1 MSNGRKVSK
10 MQIDPRSVAREIP
23 GIFDEVFPQL
33 TPGIVGHFNSGA
45 DNFEIEQLP
54 RALLVQSTLQRAML
68 FELGY
73 SVAERLLTNF
83 EIDWNECIQ
92 VALQR
97 QQVFFDAKQPEEISL
112 CDKTLATIVGE
123 NLAARLRTIS
133 EARSQTLILSP
144 AIPGLE
150 WIASGYG
157 DFSVGQTLIEVKC
170 TAKRFSASDYR
181 QVAIYWLLSYA
192 SAVENRGDEWYD
204 FILLNPRS
212 GVEVSMRFDSF
223 LSAVGSGRT
232 KVDILQLFQSLVGS
246 RLTR

>member
-1 MSNGRKVSK
+1 

-33 TPGIVGHFNSGA
+33 TPGIVAHFNSGA
-45 DNFEIEQLP
+45 VGFEIKEVP
-54 RALLVQSTLQRAML
+54 GALLAMSKLQRAML

-73 SVAERLLTNF
+73 SVGERLLTDAA
-83 EIDWNECIQ
+83 IDWDECID
-92 VALQR
+92 ATLRR
-97 QQVFFDAKQPEEISL
+97 QQAFFDAKLPEKIEL
-112 CDKTLATIVGE
+112 HDKTLATIVGG
-123 NLAARLRTIS
+123 NLAAELRAMS
-133 EARSQTLILSP
+133 AKRGQPLAMRP

-150 WIASGYG
+150 WIASAQG
-157 DFSVGQTLIEVKC
+157 DFSVGRALIEVKC

-192 SAVENRGDEWYD
+192 AAIEGRGEEWQE
-204 FILLNPRS
+204 FVLLNPRS
-212 GVEVSMRFDSF
+212 GVAVSMRFAPF
-223 LSAVGSGRT
+223 LSAIGSGRT